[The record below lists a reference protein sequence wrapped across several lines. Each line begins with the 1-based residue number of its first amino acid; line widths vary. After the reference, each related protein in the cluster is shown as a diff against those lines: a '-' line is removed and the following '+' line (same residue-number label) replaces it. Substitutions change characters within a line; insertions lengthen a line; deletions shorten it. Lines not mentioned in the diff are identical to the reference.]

1 MSLNPTINEPIRWSD
16 QIDGSRCELP
26 RIENRVQKG
35 LGCLGLFL
43 GTMFAAWPIA
53 VTIFFWSVRS
63 DFDQEREFNW
73 IDLTPLAFFG
83 VFLFPAALFLWFR
96 GLLNLRGRS
105 EIVICE
111 KYLSVV
117 RRWGI
122 FRSRRRCRLSRL
134 DGFTIERPGDGIH
147 GVNEETFAGLSMFG
161 NRSSLVAKHSGG
173 KSLYLVRAYP
183 EVIVE
188 ELVETVPQRVQR
200 VAARAGVEV
209 ESDVFRSQYLSRGDS
224 EGAIGSPVTRTDS
237 TEGFAENRFA
247 ATERSHMPVSSP
259 PPGSPLVLSETAE
272 GLTIEQ
278 PQRGYLGSTTQVGRL
293 IFYVFTFMQL
303 VLSGGLVP
311 ALLAGKVQ
319 GSPSAGW
326 VIFAVFTSLWIIGV
340 VYLFYAASLRCVISL
355 DHRSLEIS
363 ESSCFGASA
372 ASWQR
377 HEIDSVKVGVAEYTS
392 DGSTVY
398 DYYVKVSPVPLK
410 EKHWFSHLTKM
421 EVQWIVDSLQIALE
435 MDLENDGRED

>member
-1 MSLNPTINEPIRWSD
+1 MINEPIRWSD

-26 RIENRVQKG
+26 RIQNPVQKG

-43 GTMFAAWPIA
+43 GTIFAAWPVA

-63 DFDQEREFNW
+63 DFAQDREFNW

-83 VFLFPAALFLWFR
+83 VFLFPAAIFLWFR
-96 GLLNLRGRS
+96 SLLNLRGRS
-105 EIVICE
+105 EIVICD

-122 FRSRRRCRLSRL
+122 FKSRRRCRLSRL
-134 DGFTIERPGDGIH
+134 DGFIIERPGDGIH
-147 GVNEETFAGLSMFG
+147 GVNAETFAGLSMFE

-173 KSLYLVRAYP
+173 KSLYLVRSYP
-183 EVIVE
+183 DAIVE
-188 ELVETVPQRVQR
+188 ELIEAVPPRVQR
-200 VAARAGVEV
+200 VAARAGIEV
-209 ESDVFRSQYLSRGDS
+209 ESDVFRSQNLSRGDS
-224 EGAIGSPVTRTDS
+224 EGSVDSTVTRTDS
-237 TEGFAENRFA
+237 SGEFSENRFA
-247 ATERSHMPVSSP
+247 ATERAHATVSSP
-259 PPGSPLVLSETAE
+259 PPGSPLVLSETAD

-278 PQRGYLGSTTQVGRL
+278 PKRGYLGSTTQVGRL
-293 IFYVFTFMQL
+293 VFYFFTFVQL

-326 VIFAVFTSLWIIGV
+326 VIFAVFTCFWIIGV
-340 VYLFYAASLRCVISL
+340 VYLFYAASLHCSISL
-355 DHRSLEIS
+355 HRRLLQIS
-363 ESSCFGASA
+363 ESSFFGASA

-377 HEIDSVKVGVAEYTS
+377 HEIDSVQVGVEEYTS

-421 EVQWIVDSLQIALE
+421 EIQWIVDSLHIALE
-435 MDLENDGRED
+435 IDRENGSNDV